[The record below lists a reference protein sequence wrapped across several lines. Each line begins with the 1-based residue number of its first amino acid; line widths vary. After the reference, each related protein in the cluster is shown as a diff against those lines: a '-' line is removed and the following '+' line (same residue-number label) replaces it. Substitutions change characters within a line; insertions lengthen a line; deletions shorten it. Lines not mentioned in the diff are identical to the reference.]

1 MQLPSAWN
9 DMALRHIKAFG
20 GDFDIEVK
28 RKSETRAQVT
38 IKNGKKEKKYTVRIG
53 ETIKNI
59 KI

>member
-1 MQLPSAWN
+1 
-9 DMALRHIKAFG
+9 MALRHVKLFG
-20 GDFDIEVK
+20 ADFDIEVT
-28 RKSETRAQVT
+28 RKSETRAQVI